1 MFKSNP
7 EIKAYLDSIGKLV
20 LRAASGNDAAAD
32 AAAESPFLYPRIRA
46 AIAER
51 QALDDSAGWS
61 SLFSIA
67 RRAVPAMALI
77 TLLTVVPTLVFLES
91 NSPTTSARFDEDAFF
106 DTRGN
111 SLPGAILANRDSLS
125 RDDVF
130 GIVVDRND
138 RGSNK

>member
-20 LRAASGNDAAAD
+20 LRAASGNDAAAA

-91 NSPTTSARFDEDAFF
+91 NSSITARFDEDAFF

-125 RDDVF
+125 RDDIF
-130 GIVVDRND
+130 GIVVDRNA

>member
-7 EIKAYLDSIGKLV
+7 EMKAHLDRIAKLV
-20 LRAASGNDAAAD
+20 LRAASDNAAAAD
-32 AAAESPFLYPRIRA
+32 VAAEGQFLYTRIRA

-51 QALDDSAGWS
+51 QALDDSGGWS
-61 SLFSIA
+61 TLFSIA
-67 RRAVPAMALI
+67 RHAVPAMALI
-77 TLLTVVPTLVFLES
+77 TVLTVIPTLIFLNS
-91 NSPTTSARFDEDAFF
+91 GSPTASARFDDDAFF

-111 SLPGAILANRDSLS
+111 SLPGAILANKDSLS

-130 GIVVDRND
+130 GIVVDRSD

>member
-7 EIKAYLDSIGKLV
+7 EIKAYLDRIGKLV
-20 LRAASGNDAAAD
+20 LRAASGNDTAAD
-32 AAAESPFLYPRIRA
+32 AAAESPFLYTRIRA

-91 NSPTTSARFDEDAFF
+91 NSSISARFDEDAFF

>member
-7 EIKAYLDSIGKLV
+7 EMKAHLDRIAKLV
-20 LRAASGNDAAAD
+20 LRAASDNAATAD
-32 AAAESPFLYPRIRA
+32 VAAEAQFLYTRIRA

-51 QALDDSAGWS
+51 QALDDSGGWS
-61 SLFSIA
+61 TLFSIA
-67 RRAVPAMALI
+67 RHAVPAMALI
-77 TLLTVVPTLVFLES
+77 TVLTVIPTLIFLNS
-91 NSPTTSARFDEDAFF
+91 GSPTASARFDDDAFF

-111 SLPGAILANRDSLS
+111 SLPGAILANKDSLS

-130 GIVVDRND
+130 GIVVDRSD

>member
-1 MFKSNP
+1 MFKSNAQ
-7 EIKAYLDSIGKLV
+7 IKAHLDRIGKLV
-20 LRAASGNDAAAD
+20 LRAASDNAAAAD
-32 AAAESPFLYPRIRA
+32 DAAEAPFLYARIRA
-46 AIAER
+46 AIAEG
-51 QALDDSAGWS
+51 QALDDSGGWL

-67 RRAVPAMALI
+67 RHAVPAMALI
-77 TLLTVVPTLVFLES
+77 TLLTVVPTLIFLNS
-91 NSPTTSARFDEDAFF
+91 GSPTASARFDEDAFF

-111 SLPGAILANRDSLS
+111 SLPGAILANKDSLS